1 MRSATTPFL
10 VILGLASIVLL
21 LFLLLQTM
29 GLRGELEATRDELTT
44 LQAAVEG
51 VERGVP
57 MSELSL
63 RLAELENDIESW
75 VIAFSS
81 DVPSDGGGDGGAG
94 TAALLERLDEV
105 LDRISALDARVD
117 EICDGVPVC

>member
-1 MRSATTPFL
+1 MRSATAPLL
-10 VILGLASIVLL
+10 VILGLASILLL

-44 LQAAVEG
+44 LQAAMEG

-81 DVPSDGGGDGGAG
+81 DVPSGGSADGGAG
-94 TAALLERLDEV
+94 TAALLDRLDEV
-105 LDRISALDARVD
+105 LDRITALDARVD
-117 EICDGVPVC
+117 EICGSVPVC

>member
-1 MRSATTPFL
+1 MRSSTAPIL
-10 VILGLASIVLL
+10 VILALASIVLL
-21 LFLLLQTM
+21 LFVLLQTI
-29 GLRGELEATRDELTT
+29 GLRGELDATRDELTT

-57 MSELSL
+57 MSELSM

-75 VIAFSS
+75 VIAFSG
-81 DVPSDGGGDGGAG
+81 DLPSGSTGDGSAG
-94 TAALLERLDEV
+94 TAALLDRLDEI
-105 LDRISALDARVD
+105 LERINALDARVD

>member
-1 MRSATTPFL
+1 MRSATTPLL

-81 DVPSDGGGDGGAG
+81 DVPSDGGAG

>member
-75 VIAFSS
+75 VIAFSG
-81 DVPSDGGGDGGAG
+81 DVPSGGSGDGGAG